1 MISALN
7 ITIPI
12 YQLLFMFDI
21 GVTSFLDPEANK
33 ENISAESEDGSSGYK
48 TPITGATTMSA
59 FDG

>member
-1 MISALN
+1 
-7 ITIPI
+7 
-12 YQLLFMFDI
+12 MFDI

-33 ENISAESEDGSSGYK
+33 ENISAESEDSSSGYK